1 MNVISNVN
9 VCGGSLRRVEHESTS
24 TKTKM
29 TFAVFTPPTQLPPKS
44 GFPALIWLSGLTCND
59 TNFCQKA
66 IPAFSVA
73 ASEGV
78 SLIMP
83 DTSPRGAGIAGEDE
97 SYDFGTGAGFYLN
110 ATKAPWSENYN
121 MYSYITEELP
131 SLLSQGSNEASWKIN
146 QNLLSISGHSMG
158 GHGALTI
165 AFKSPLKYASVSA
178 FAPIVDPLNCPWGKK
193 VFDGYLEN
201 PLEEGNNYSAV
212 SLLKNSDNG
221 FNDSLGEIL
230 IDQGAND
237 EFLENQLCPGSLQQA
252 AKDVGQKLRFRTHE
266 GYDHSYYFVASFV
279 AEHVSFAANALRK
292 RAQAQQAAVEQ
303 AATQQ
308 VAAASQSAAESS
320 KLEPI
325 ECQAMIAFA
334 PNEPLRK
341 ETIIVA
347 PPKAGEVRVKVIAN
361 ALCHTDVY
369 TWSGQDPEGLFPSI
383 LGHEAGAI
391 VEAIGEG
398 VTSLKVGDHIVPGYT
413 PQCSS
418 PQCIFCMSPKTN
430 LCPTIRSTQGGGV
443 MPDGTSRFTLKSDG
457 STIYHFMGCSTFSE
471 YTVLAEISCA
481 KINMA
486 MPLEKA
492 CLFGCGVATGLG
504 AVMNT
509 TKVHAGAT
517 VAVFGLGAV
526 GLAVIQAASMV
537 GASRI
542 IAIDINP
549 DKYLAAQSFGATDF
563 VNSKELPEGVSI
575 QSHIVSMTKWGVDF
589 SYDCT
594 GNVEV
599 MRAALECA
607 HRGWGMSC
615 VIGVAASGQEI
626 KTRPFQLVTG
636 RKWVGTAFGGWKTR
650 TDIPRLVDQH
660 LDGKLPIDGYITHT
674 LQGVGE
680 TNEAIKVLKSG
691 NCLRCVVVY

>member
-1 MNVISNVN
+1 MNVISSVTI
-9 VCGGSLRRVEHESTS
+9 CGGTLRRVEHDSSS

-29 TFAVFTPPTQLPPKS
+29 TFAVFTPPTQIPPQS
-44 GFPALIWLSGLTCND
+44 GFPALFWLSGLTCND

-66 IPAFSVA
+66 TPAFVTA
-73 ASEGV
+73 ASEGI
-78 SLIMP
+78 SLVIP
-83 DTSPRGAGIAGEDE
+83 DTSPRGAGIDGEDA

-110 ATKAPWSENYN
+110 ATKAPWSTNYN
-121 MYSYITEELP
+121 MYSYVTEELP
-131 SLLSQGSNEASWKIN
+131 SLLSNKNETSWRIN
-146 QNLLSISGHSMG
+146 SNLLSISGHSMG

-165 AFKSPLKYASVSA
+165 AFKSPKQYASVSA
-178 FAPIVDPLNCPWGKK
+178 FAPIVDPLNCPWGMKAL
-193 VFDGYLEN
+193 DGYLN
-201 PLEEGNNYSAV
+201 NVKDEGDAYSAV
-212 SLLKNSDNG
+212 SLLKASGNG

-237 EFLENQLCPGSLQQA
+237 EFLESQLCPGSLQEA
-252 AKDVGQKLRFRTHE
+252 AKSVGQKLRFRTNE
-266 GYDHSYYFVASFV
+266 GYDHSYYFVASFIS
-279 AEHVSFAANALRK
+279 EHVSFAANALRK
-292 RAQAQQAAVEQ
+292 RYKSQQEASEAM

-308 VAAASQSAAESS
+308 ASEPASAAAAQAI
-320 KLEPI
+320 EPL

-334 PNEPLRK
+334 PNEPLRL

-391 VEAIGEG
+391 VESIGEG

-413 PQCSS
+413 PQCAS

-430 LCPTIRSTQGGGV
+430 LCPTIRSTQGKGV

-481 KINMA
+481 KINNA

-504 AVMNT
+504 AVINT
-509 TKVHAGAT
+509 TKVQAGAT

-526 GLAVIQAASMV
+526 GLSVIQAAHMV

-549 DKYLAAQSFGATDF
+549 DKYQAAQQFGATDF
-563 VNSKELPEGVSI
+563 VNSRELPEGTTV
-575 QSHIVSMTKWGVDF
+575 QSHIVNMTKWGVDY

-594 GNVEV
+594 GSVEV

-674 LQGVGE
+674 LDGVGA